1 MKKKYLKT
9 CISVLAVTAVLLSA
23 CGGPQ
28 QKNVGKTTMETAKL
42 ADSIRKKYN
51 EKYEYADPIRG
62 VARDERLKLKMGF
75 DIMNAGFTEY
85 TQIVN
90 VYKDPELTYQIGSH
104 FEWDEK
110 TKELSVTPPRW
121 SVGGIMS
128 EGLDEDAPG
137 YQAADSSLFDK
148 GELNDWGNLPQY
160 YMVQYV
166 DLETGEKLEKPIVTV
181 FTVDSEV
188 KNAPRV
194 TLGINEE
201 GFPMEKSAGSRA
213 LLCDEHDVLR
223 KDGII
228 RRRLGRR

>member
-1 MKKKYLKT
+1 
-9 CISVLAVTAVLLSA
+9 
-23 CGGPQ
+23 
-28 QKNVGKTTMETAKL
+28 
-42 ADSIRKKYN
+42 
-51 EKYEYADPIRG
+51 
-62 VARDERLKLKMGF
+62 
-75 DIMNAGFTEY
+75 
-85 TQIVN
+85 
-90 VYKDPELTYQIGSH
+90 
-104 FEWDEK
+104 
-110 TKELSVTPPRW
+110 
-121 SVGGIMS
+121 MS

-201 GFPMEKSAGSRA
+201 GFPVFRWKKSAGSRA
-213 LLCDEHDVLR
+213 LLCDEHGVLR

>member
-90 VYKDPELTYQIGSH
+90 VYKDRNSPIRSDHILSGMKKQRNYQLH
-104 FEWDEK
+104 
-110 TKELSVTPPRW
+110 
-121 SVGGIMS
+121 
-128 EGLDEDAPG
+128 
-137 YQAADSSLFDK
+137 
-148 GELNDWGNLPQY
+148 
-160 YMVQYV
+160 
-166 DLETGEKLEKPIVTV
+166 
-181 FTVDSEV
+181 
-188 KNAPRV
+188 
-194 TLGINEE
+194 
-201 GFPMEKSAGSRA
+201 
-213 LLCDEHDVLR
+213 LR
-223 KDGII
+223 DGV
-228 RRRLGRR
+228 